1 MAMGS
6 ALIERQA
13 SLLRSAPHFRFL
25 FLAAFGSGIG
35 TMLAVIAL
43 TVDVYDRTRSGA
55 WVAGLLIADFLPT
68 IVIGL
73 LLGPLLDRFSRR
85 RLMIASDLVRLAA
98 FAALPFAGGPETIV
112 ALALVVGF
120 ANGFFRPAAFAGM
133 PNLVGE
139 DDLPHANSLFQS
151 VENLTWMLGPV
162 AGGALLAVS
171 GPDLPY
177 VVNAATFLVSALLIA
192 RIPGDL
198 LRGEQTRSQGHWRD
212 LAEGF
217 AYVRRSRAVLTVAVA
232 WTVVFMANAA
242 INVGEVFLVR
252 EAFGAGNFGLGV
264 MMGAAGLGLVF
275 GSLAAA
281 GFIERRAMSGVYGG
295 ALTLMALGFG
305 AAAVAPNLWLAL
317 PAVVVAGLGNGVA
330 VVCNPLLV
338 QRGVPDFVRGRV
350 FTVVMSINMFF
361 FGVGMIVA
369 GPLTDAIGPRW
380 VWAGA
385 AALTLAAAVIGAAL
399 ARGIRAPQH
408 IPEEHGFVVAAAPHA
423 VEAGGARLNRT

>member
-6 ALIERQA
+6 ALIGRQA
-13 SLLRSAPHFRFL
+13 LLLRSAPHFRFL
-25 FLAAFGSGIG
+25 FLAAFGSGLG

-55 WVAGLLIADFLPT
+55 WVAALLIADFLPT

-85 RLMIASDLVRLAA
+85 WLMIGSDLVRLAV

-133 PNLVGE
+133 PNLVDE
-139 DDLPHANSLFQS
+139 AELPHANSLFQTI
-151 VENLTWMLGPV
+151 ENLTWMVGPV

-192 RIPGDL
+192 RIPGER
-198 LRGEQTRSQGHWRD
+198 LRSEQTTSRGHWRD

-232 WTVVFMANAA
+232 WTVVFAANAG

-252 EAFGAGNFGLGV
+252 EAFGAGNLGLGV

-275 GSLAAA
+275 GSLLAA
-281 GFIERRAMSGVYGG
+281 GLIERRSIALIYGG
-295 ALTLMALGFG
+295 ALAIMALGVA
-305 AAAVAPNLWLAL
+305 AAAVAPGLWLAL
-317 PAVVVAGLGNGVA
+317 PAVVVSGFGNGVA
-330 VVCNPLLV
+330 TVCNPLLV

-350 FTVVMSINMFF
+350 FTVVMSINLFF
-361 FGVGMIVA
+361 FGLGMIVA
-369 GPLTDAIGPRW
+369 GPLTDAVGPRW
-380 VWAGA
+380 VWGGA
-385 AALTLAAAVIGAAL
+385 AALILAAAAIGAAL
-399 ARGIRAPQH
+399 ARGIRAPTH
-408 IPEEHGFVVAAAPHA
+408 IPEEHVFVVAAAPHA
-423 VEAGGARLNRT
+423 VEAGERV